1 MKYKTCRLRQTTN
14 HDTCTLSKAHNR
26 KVELHKEVKL
36 KLVQNDED

>member
-14 HDTCTLSKAHNR
+14 HDTLSKAHKQ
-26 KVELHKEVKL
+26 KVELHKEVKI